1 MTDKSHI
8 ISNNPFGLN
17 IALPNKTIEEVKK
30 VVKQEALNISANPFV
45 DYLEQND
52 KVFSGEV
59 AKEIR
64 KHQSQIYTLGQV
76 MREGQPRTTFSINI

>member
-1 MTDKSHI
+1 MTEQSKI

-17 IALPNKTIEEVKK
+17 VALPSKTIEEVKK
-30 VVKQEALNISANPFV
+30 VVKQEAQNISANPFV

-59 AKEIR
+59 AREIR
-64 KHQSQIYTLGQV
+64 KRQSQIYTLGQI
-76 MREGQPRTTFSINI
+76 MREGQVISTFSVNG

>member
-1 MTDKSHI
+1 MTDKTSI
-8 ISNNPFGLN
+8 ISKNPFGLN
-17 IALPNKTIEEVKK
+17 IALPSKTIEEVKK
-30 VVKQEALNISANPFV
+30 VAKQEIENISANPFV

-52 KVFSGEV
+52 RVFSGEV

-76 MREGQPRTTFSINI
+76 MREGQPRTTFSMNV

>member
-1 MTDKSHI
+1 MTEQSKI

-17 IALPNKTIEEVKK
+17 VALPSKTIEEVKK

-59 AKEIR
+59 AREIR
-64 KHQSQIYTLGQV
+64 KHQSQIYTLGQI
-76 MREGQPRTTFSINI
+76 MREGQPISTFSIKG

>member
-1 MTDKSHI
+1 MTEQSKI

-17 IALPNKTIEEVKK
+17 VALPSKTIEEVKK
-30 VVKQEALNISANPFV
+30 VVKQETQNISANPFV

-59 AKEIR
+59 AREIR
-64 KHQSQIYTLGQV
+64 KHQS
-76 MREGQPRTTFSINI
+76 

>member
-1 MTDKSHI
+1 MTEQSKI

-17 IALPNKTIEEVKK
+17 VALPSKTIEEVKK

-59 AKEIR
+59 AREIR
-64 KHQSQIYTLGQV
+64 KHQAQIYTLGQV
-76 MREGQPRTTFSINI
+76 MREGQPISTFSMNC